1 MSYSA
6 LFKKAA
12 RLFKS
17 YLSDTGESQSYQS
30 NNSYRYSDST
40 SSNSTSSKSNS
51 RTYSSYSSKSNEN
64 KNQNY
69 QKSQSKEQHSYNNT
83 NLKDDL
89 YYYSVLGLS
98 NRATV
103 DDIKKAYKTLIS
115 QYHPDKVSNLGSD
128 LQNLAKK
135 KTQEINEAYQ
145 YFKNKFNF

>member
-6 LFKKAA
+6 LIKKAA
-12 RLFKS
+12 RLIKS
-17 YLSDTGESQSYQS
+17 YLNSPDDESDYQ
-30 NNSYRYSDST
+30 
-40 SSNSTSSKSNS
+40 SSNSYNYNKYSDNRNSQTNYQSS
-51 RTYSSYSSKSNEN
+51 SSYSSKSNENEN

-69 QKSQSKEQHSYNNT
+69 QKSQSKEQQSYTNA
-83 NLKDDL
+83 NLKDE
-89 YYYSVLGLS
+89 YYYYKVLELS
-98 NRATV
+98 KGAKI

-128 LQNLAKK
+128 LQKLAIK